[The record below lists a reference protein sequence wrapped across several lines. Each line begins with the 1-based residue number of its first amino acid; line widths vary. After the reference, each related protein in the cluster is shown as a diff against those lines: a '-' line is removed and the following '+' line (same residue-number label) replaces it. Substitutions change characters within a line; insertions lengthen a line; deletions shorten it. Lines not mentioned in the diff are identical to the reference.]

1 MKGID
6 SIPQNELETLQ
17 KYFGYT
23 SFRRGQE
30 EIIRSIL
37 AGRDTVG
44 IMPTGGGKSLC
55 YQIPALMLP
64 GVTLVISP
72 LISLMKDQVD
82 SLSQLKVPSAYINSS
97 LGWSDIEYN
106 LYLASKGEFKLVYIA
121 PERLESESFMSVLK
135 GMNVSLLAVDEAHCV
150 SQWGH
155 DFRPSYLSI
164 ARLMDRMDSRPV
176 VAAFTATATEQVKQ
190 DIIDQLCLRGPNTY
204 VTGFNRENL
213 FFSVVKGE
221 DKLQYIVDY
230 LNSCGGQPGII
241 YAATRKEVDRIFEL
255 LCKKGFKAGKYHA
268 GLSDSERSRTQN
280 AFSYDDIRV
289 MVATNAFGMGID
301 KSNVRF
307 VIHFN
312 MPKNMEAYYQ
322 EAGRAGRDGD
332 RAECI
337 LLYSP
342 SDIHIQKFLIGQGTQ
357 SHERKAAE
365 YSKLQD
371 MADYCHTSVCLR
383 KYILEYFGEG
393 DADKECGNCSNCAD
407 ESELSDITTEVQKI
421 LSCVKRMGEQYG
433 ANLTANVLKGSN
445 NKKVFQLG
453 FEKLSTY
460 GIMREYTLSEL
471 VGLINLLAAEEY
483 LYVAEGAYPVVRLG
497 RRALPV
503 LKGQERVMRKIRR
516 RVKEEPQT
524 ANRELFDLLKGLRR
538 QIAHEQNVPPYII
551 FNDST
556 LREMSTLY
564 PVDYSGMMRINGVGQ
579 SRFEKYGN
587 QFMEAIADFCAQR
600 GISPAAAAGSCP
612 TRRTSAGAGVTA
624 SHLQT
629 YELYSQGKSPEEI
642 AGLRELTLNTV
653 EDHII
658 QCGNEGKTIAW
669 DKFFTCDQESLVLDA
684 VRQAGVQRL
693 RPIKDLI
700 PYDISYFIIKAVL
713 CKNRLL

>member
-1 MKGID
+1 M
-6 SIPQNELETLQ
+6 PQNELETLHQ
-17 KYFGYT
+17 YFGYT

-37 AGRDTVG
+37 EGRDTVG

-97 LGWSDIEYN
+97 LGWSDIEYT
-106 LYLASKGEFKLVYIA
+106 LYLASKGEFKLIYIA

-135 GMNVSLLAVDEAHCV
+135 GMNISLLAVDEAHCV

-164 ARLMDRMDSRPV
+164 AKLTERMNSRPV
-176 VAAFTATATEQVKQ
+176 IAAFTATATEQVKQ
-190 DIIDQLCLRGPNTY
+190 DIIDQLWLCDPNTY

-213 FFSVVKGE
+213 FFSVVRGE
-221 DKLQYIVDY
+221 DKLQYITDY
-230 LNSCGGQPGII
+230 LNSCGEQPGII
-241 YAATRKEVDRIFEL
+241 YAATRKEVDKIFEL

-280 AFSYDDIRV
+280 AFSYDEIRV

-337 LLYSP
+337 LLYGP
-342 SDIHIQKFLIGQGTQ
+342 SDIHIQKFLIEQGTQ
-357 SHERKAAE
+357 SPERKAAE

-383 KYILEYFGEG
+383 KYILEYFGEE
-393 DADKECGNCSNCAD
+393 ADNECGNCGNCTD

-433 ANLTANVLKGSN
+433 ANLTANVLKGSS

-460 GIMREYTLSEL
+460 GIMREYTLNEL

-503 LKGQERVMRKIRR
+503 LKGQERVMRKLRR
-516 RVKEEPQT
+516 KAKQEPQT
-524 ANRELFDLLKGLRR
+524 ADRELFELLKALRK
-538 QIAHEQNVPPYII
+538 QIAYEQSVPPYVI

-556 LREMSTLY
+556 LREMSTVY
-564 PVDYSGMMRINGVGQ
+564 PVDYSSMMRINGVGQ

-587 QFMEAIADFCAQR
+587 QFIEAIAGFCAQK
-600 GISPAAAAGSCP
+600 GISPAAAAVSDP
-612 TRRTSAGAGVTA
+612 VRRASAATGTAA

-642 AGLRELTLNTV
+642 AQLRELTLKTV

-658 QCGNEGKTIAW
+658 QCGNEGKTIEW
-669 DKFFTCDQESLVLDA
+669 DKFFTCEQEALVLDA

-693 RPIKDLI
+693 RPIKDVL
-700 PYDISYFIIKAVL
+700 PYDISYFIIKSVL